1 MSEKIVLD
9 CDENEDEVDDN
20 KKSDF
25 VAVSGNIISSINY
38 KLGFFM
44 FLLGMIIFSDLF
56 IEKIL
61 ASFGNSVDGETPT
74 TKGTMI
80 QLLIFVLL
88 MMMLDVLIKWEWL

>member
-9 CDENEDEVDDN
+9 CDENDDEVEDS

-25 VAVSGNIISSINY
+25 VSVSGNIILSINY

-44 FLLGMIIFSDLF
+44 FLIGMVLFSDLF

-61 ASFGNSVDGETPT
+61 VGFGNSVDCETPN
-74 TKGTMI
+74 TKGTII
-80 QLLIFVLL
+80 QLLMFVLL
-88 MMMLDVLIKWEWL
+88 MLMFDVLIKWEWL